1 MGKNAKEEK
10 LVYER
15 PKIVELDT
23 PSASGNQ
30 GCYSGSMVE
39 PNNVTLLGPRPG
51 PKSA

>member
-23 PSASGNQ
+23 PSASGNNHLL
-30 GCYSGSMVE
+30 CDFGSVD
-39 PNNVTLLGPRPG
+39 NIPG
-51 PKSA
+51 